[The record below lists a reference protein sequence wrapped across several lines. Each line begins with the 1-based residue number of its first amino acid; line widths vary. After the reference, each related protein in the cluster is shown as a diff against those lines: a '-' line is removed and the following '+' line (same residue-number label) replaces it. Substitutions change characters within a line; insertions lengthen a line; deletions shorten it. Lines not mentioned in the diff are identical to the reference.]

1 MVQVSS
7 NKDMG
12 KYDGWTCLA
21 IVFSHVI
28 FGGFGSEGLL
38 IFLSD

>member
-1 MVQVSS
+1 MVQESS
-7 NKDMG
+7 KKDMG
-12 KYDGWTCLA
+12 KYDGWTL
-21 IVFSHVI
+21 FSHVI